1 MSNSLIGYLAA
12 FLTTVAFVPQTYR
25 ALKSKDLSSI
35 SLNMYLLFTLGV
47 IFWIY
52 YGYVNESWP
61 VVIANV
67 ITLILSSI
75 ILYLKV
81 KNHYFRAI

>member
-35 SLNMYLLFTLGV
+35 SLNMYLLFTTGV
-47 IFWIY
+47 LFWIY
-52 YGYVNESWP
+52 YGYTNESWP

-75 ILYLKV
+75 ILFLKI
-81 KNHYFRAI
+81 KDQYF

>member
-1 MSNSLIGYLAA
+1 MSNSIIGYLAA

-35 SLNMYLLFTLGV
+35 SLNMYLLFTFGV
-47 IFWIY
+47 VLWIY
-52 YGYVNESWP
+52 YGYSTESWP

-75 ILYLKV
+75 ILVLKI
-81 KNHYFRAI
+81 KDQYF

>member
-1 MSNSLIGYLAA
+1 MSNSIIGYLAA

-35 SLNMYLLFTLGV
+35 SLNMYLLFTFGV
-47 IFWIY
+47 ILWIY
-52 YGYVNESWP
+52 YGHSTESWP
-61 VVIANV
+61 VLIANV

-75 ILYLKV
+75 ILVLKI
-81 KNHYFRAI
+81 KDQYF

>member
-81 KNHYFRAI
+81 KDHYF

>member
-1 MSNSLIGYLAA
+1 MSNSIIGYLAA

-35 SLNMYLLFTLGV
+35 SLNMYLLFTFGV
-47 IFWIY
+47 VLWIY
-52 YGYVNESWP
+52 YGYSTESWP
-61 VVIANV
+61 VLIANV

-75 ILYLKV
+75 ILVLKI
-81 KNHYFRAI
+81 KDQYF

>member
-1 MSNSLIGYLAA
+1 MSNSIIGYLAA

-35 SLNMYLLFTLGV
+35 SLNMYLLFTFGV
-47 IFWIY
+47 VLWIY
-52 YGYVNESWP
+52 YGYSTASWP
-61 VVIANV
+61 VLIANV

-75 ILYLKV
+75 ILVLKI
-81 KNHYFRAI
+81 KDQYF

>member
-1 MSNSLIGYLAA
+1 MSNSIIGYLAA

-35 SLNMYLLFTLGV
+35 SLNMYLLFTFGV
-47 IFWIY
+47 VMWIY
-52 YGYVNESWP
+52 YGYSTESWP
-61 VVIANV
+61 VLIANV

-75 ILYLKV
+75 ILVLKI
-81 KNHYFRAI
+81 KDQYF